1 MSWRLFSTAADAEV
15 PTQSH
20 RLVLLKLVDCCDDD
34 GRNIFPA
41 VATVARFAK
50 CSVRNA
56 QRVIGE
62 FCRIGLLRRVKD
74 GGQGRGSTAHYEM
87 DIDML
92 ARLRRAELYPAL
104 VAAAHAEPLTD
115 DDSEDGESHAPHAWD
130 GEQLPNDSAQAKGDT
145 TSPLPNDRVTPA
157 TAKGDKLSHPTP
169 YRPLKPER
177 ESAGAGAE
185 AQAGSTDVPDAGHAA
200 EAGRPTPTLSEFIA
214 SYPHAAA
221 DDQIALASAWEAL
234 PFGER
239 RSAVDG
245 IPGFVAERKAAGFTS
260 RLSAPKYL
268 SGRNWQHVPKMAT
281 DRAAA
286 QAAGAPVAVVG
297 WSKDWWLLLLDR
309 VFAGKPP
316 GFWMQQAEANRPLS
330 ASGADIAAASKRVG
344 ALSAYLCTGPEL
356 AAWRPWLAARG
367 ARIPDM
373 RGDARV
379 FLPSPMPPGGRSEK
393 GDDDVAF

>member
-1 MSWRLFSTAADAEV
+1 MSFKLFTPAAEAEV

-20 RLVLLKLVDCCDDD
+20 RLVLTKLVDCCDDD
-34 GRNIFPA
+34 GRNIFPS
-41 VATVARFAK
+41 VATVARYAI
-50 CSVRNA
+50 CSTRTV

-62 FCRIGLLRRVKD
+62 FCRIGLLRRVRD

-92 ARLRRAELYPAL
+92 ARLRRPDYYEAL
-104 VAAAHAEPLTD
+104 LAAAHADPLAD
-115 DDSEDGESHAPHAWD
+115 DEVEDAESHAPNACTE
-130 GEQLPNDSAQAKGDT
+130 GQSAADSVPAKGDT
-145 TSPLPNDRVTPA
+145 VSPLPSDRVTPA
-157 TAKGDKLSHPTP
+157 TAKGDTGSHTTP

-177 ESAGAGAE
+177 ESAGAGA
-185 AQAGSTDVPDAGHAA
+185 GSTAGPGTAPDAGHAA
-200 EAGRPTPTLSEFIA
+200 EAGRPTPTLAELIA

-221 DDQIALASAWEAL
+221 DDQIALGSAWEAL

-239 RSAVDG
+239 RAAVDG
-245 IPGFVAERKAAGFTS
+245 IPGFVAERKAAGFAS

-268 SGRNWQHVPKMAT
+268 SGRNWQHVPKAASE
-281 DRAAA
+281 RAAA
-286 QAAGAPVAVVG
+286 QATGASVAIAG

-330 ASGADIAAASKRVG
+330 ASGADIAAAGKRVG
-344 ALSAYLCTGPEL
+344 VLTAYLCTGPEL

-379 FLPSPMPPGGRSEK
+379 FLPSPMPPGGKRDA
-393 GDDDVAF
+393 GDDDVNF